1 MMRLA
6 GYWLKEGGRTLAAAN
21 RRRLRPYSGNR
32 SPSDQ
37 NEQRDFVEES
47 GKEGRANQRADCPPL
62 PCLTSSNFV
71 IRAEYK
77 DQRRAGGSE
86 FIVGFLLGGAIFGT
100 LGYVFAP
107 QIRRSLL
114 NEDESGF

>member
-1 MMRLA
+1 M
-6 GYWLKEGGRTLAAAN
+6 KTHEV
-21 RRRLRPYSGNR
+21 R
-32 SPSDQ
+32 SVKSSSFVKTSVTI
-37 NEQRDFVEES
+37 QRKLNHS
-47 GKEGRANQRADCPPL
+47 
-62 PCLTSSNFV
+62 LTSSNFA